1 MASTVI
7 TRVATALLGLLGVL
21 YIGARLLEGGA
32 ALGADLPG
40 LVIGLAIC
48 VPFLLYGVLGAERF
62 ARLLPPLAFL
72 VEDPQARPDP
82 DTRED

>member
-1 MASTVI
+1 MI

-21 YIGARLLEGGA
+21 YIGWHLVEAGA
-32 ALGADLPG
+32 SLGADLPG
-40 LVIGLAIC
+40 TVIGLAIC

-72 VEDPQARPDP
+72 VEDPQAREGSDERA
-82 DTRED
+82 D